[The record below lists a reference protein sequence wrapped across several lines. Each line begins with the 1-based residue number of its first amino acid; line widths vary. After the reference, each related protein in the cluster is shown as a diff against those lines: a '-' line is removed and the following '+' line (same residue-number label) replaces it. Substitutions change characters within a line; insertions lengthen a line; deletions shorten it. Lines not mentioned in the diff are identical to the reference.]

1 MPSSSEPIISI
12 PIQGPF
18 DLDDPPIEC
27 FFFQAPQDW
36 YNAQFFIY
44 RLEIKYGIT
53 LNAFRDTDLPIIFH
67 ERGWE
72 PLTSLNGVVYPH
84 YVYMF
89 YANIHSDVVW
99 LTFQVS
105 MYNQTI
111 LVTLYSIRQVLHMH
125 ALLETLPQF
134 FFG

>member
-1 MPSSSEPIISI
+1 MPSVSEPIISI

-18 DLDDPPIEC
+18 DLDDLPIEC

-111 LVTLYSIRQVLHMH
+111 LVTLYSIRRVLRMQPYWR
-125 ALLETLPQF
+125 LPQF